1 MKMKSK
7 NIYLSGMIGTLVIGG
22 GLFAYQNVYLAKQNP
37 EQVIYVAKKDIP
49 AESEITEDMLEA
61 VSIPADG
68 VLPTYVTDKK
78 EIVGKKLLGGL
89 LKSEPLSKS
98 RLTTEE
104 NLENQLELKIDYDN
118 NVPLVTGDYIN
129 IYVILESNGG
139 EINVQKLF
147 ERKMVT
153 VSNTSSADGTT
164 SFNSLKVSEKEALDY
179 YNARE
184 IGKLVV
190 VKDTSLDGKEDI
202 TTQQFDSNSDEVK
215 NAVKPSDESSS
226 EGISIVTKK
235 IEEGDTLE
243 DLARTYKTDVNTIK
257 KLNNDKSDF
266 NIGDEINL
274 PAN

>member
-118 NVPLVTGDYIN
+118 DVPLVTGDYIN

>member
-22 GLFAYQNVYLAKQNP
+22 GLFVYQNVYLAKQNP

-78 EIVGKKLLGGL
+78 EIVGKRLLGGL

-118 NVPLVTGDYIN
+118 DVPLVTGDYIN

>member
-7 NIYLSGMIGTLVIGG
+7 NIYLGGMIGTLVIGG

>member
-37 EQVIYVAKKDIP
+37 EQVIYVAKEDIP

-68 VLPTYVTDKK
+68 VLSTYVTDKK
-78 EIVGKKLLGGL
+78 EIVGKRLLGGL
-89 LKSEPLSKS
+89 LKNEPLSKS

-118 NVPLVTGDYIN
+118 EIPLVTGDYIN
-129 IYVILESNGG
+129 IYVILENNGG
-139 EINVQKLF
+139 EISVQKLF

-179 YNARE
+179 YSARE

-202 TTQQFDSNSDEVK
+202 TTKQFDSNSDEVK
-215 NAVKPSDESSS
+215 NAVKPSDESSN

-235 IEEGDTLE
+235 FEEGDTLE

>member
-22 GLFAYQNVYLAKQNP
+22 GLFTYQNIYLAKQNP
-37 EQVIYVAKKDIP
+37 EQIIYVANENIP
-49 AESEITEDMLEA
+49 AQSEIKEEMLKA

-78 EIVGKKLLGGL
+78 EIVGKRLIGGL
-89 LKSEPLSKS
+89 LKDEPLSKS
-98 RLTTEE
+98 RLTAEE

-118 NVPLVTGDYIN
+118 EIPLSTGDYIN

-139 EINVQKLF
+139 EVSVQKLF
-147 ERKMVT
+147 ERKLVT
-153 VSNTSSADGTT
+153 VSSTTKGDGTT
-164 SFNSLKVSEKEALDY
+164 TFNSLKVTEKEALDY

-190 VKDTSLDGKEDI
+190 VKDTSLDGKDDI
-202 TTQQFDSNSDEVK
+202 TTQKFDSNSDEVK
-215 NAVKPSDESSS
+215 NAVKPSTENSS

-235 IEEGDTLE
+235 FEEGDTL
-243 DLARTYKTDVNTIK
+243 DSLAVKYKTDVNTIK
-257 KLNNDKSDF
+257 KLNNDKTDF
-266 NIGDEINL
+266 NVGDDINL